1 MYGKIAPFIFI
12 YLTKLS
18 SIVASI
24 FQIIQIN
31 GENID

>member
-1 MYGKIAPFIFI
+1 MYGKIAPFILS